1 MSDPWS
7 TQPVASPA
15 KPEWLTEDLETK
27 LRAKQL
33 PLDQDG
39 LLMLHQQSKQQLD
52 FWKAEEMELR
62 KLTVQVLI
70 PEKTEGTNTV
80 DLGNGWQAKAKIK
93 YNYKLDPDNDK
104 VWAGLERIE
113 KIGNEG
119 KFIADRLVSWT
130 PNFLLTE
137 YRQLQEDSEK
147 GSLFAQTV
155 LKEIES
161 FLTISEAAPELEI
174 KEPKKGKK

>member
-1 MSDPWS
+1 MTNEWGIPE
-7 TQPVASPA
+7 
-15 KPEWLTEDLETK
+15 KPSWLTEEIKHK
-27 LRAKQL
+27 LQFNGFPIDR
-33 PLDQDG
+33 DG
-39 LLMLHQQSKQQLD
+39 LLLLHKQAKEKLD

-62 KLTVQVLI
+62 KLTVQVFV
-70 PEKTEGTNTV
+70 PEKAEGTNTV
-80 DLGNGWQAKAKIK
+80 ELGNGYELKAKVK
-93 YNYKLDPDNDK
+93 YNYKLDSDNDK

-137 YRQLQEDSEK
+137 YRQLQENSEK
-147 GSLFAQTV
+147 GSLFAKEV

-161 FLTISEAAPELEI
+161 FLTITEAAPELEI
-174 KEPKKGKK
+174 KEPKAKKK